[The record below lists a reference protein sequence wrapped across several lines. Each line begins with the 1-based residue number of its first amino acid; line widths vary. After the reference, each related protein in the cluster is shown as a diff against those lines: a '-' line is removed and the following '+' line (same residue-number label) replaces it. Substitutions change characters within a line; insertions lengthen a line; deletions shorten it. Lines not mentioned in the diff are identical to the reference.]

1 MKIDSPKAQGLRAR
15 QREGTRLAILEA
27 AEQVFCEL
35 GLDAPM
41 ERIARQAEVA
51 VGTLYNHF
59 ADRTALVQAL
69 FEARRAA
76 MLARVRA
83 ALASSRELPFRPRLQ
98 AVVDAIIVV
107 PPEVLR
113 FRRLLIQE
121 AALPFKSPSA
131 GQLEMLAPLFVQG
144 QKEGALRDAATAL
157 QPYFLLALVQAAIR
171 YAVEAGEG
179 VSLEELSH
187 EVVQQFM
194 AGARAGKPR

>member
-15 QREGTRLAILEA
+15 QREGTRVAILQA
-27 AEQVFCEL
+27 AEEVFCEL

-76 MLARVRA
+76 MLTRVRA
-83 ALASSRELPFRPRLQ
+83 ALVASRELPFRQRLQ
-98 AVVDAIIVV
+98 AVVDAIIIV

-121 AALPFKSPSA
+121 TALPFKGPSA

-144 QKEGALRDAATAL
+144 QKEGALRQGAAAL

-171 YAVEAGEG
+171 YAVQAGDA
-179 VSLEELSH
+179 VSLEELSN

-194 AGARAGKPR
+194 AGARATRSR

>member
-1 MKIDSPKAQGLRAR
+1 MDSPKAQGLRAR
-15 QREGTRLAILEA
+15 QREGTRVAILEA

-69 FEARRAA
+69 FEIRRAA
-76 MLARVRA
+76 MITRVRA
-83 ALASSRELPFRPRLQ
+83 ALTGTRELPFRPRLQ
-98 AVVDAIIVV
+98 AVVEAIIIV
-107 PPEVLR
+107 PPDVLR

-121 AALPFKSPSA
+121 SALPYKAPST
-131 GQLEMLAPLFVQG
+131 GQLEILAPLFVQG
-144 QKEGALRDAATAL
+144 HKEGALRAAPGKL

-171 YAVEAGEG
+171 HAVEAGNE
-179 VSLEELSH
+179 VSLQEISD

-194 AGARAGKPR
+194 AGARAGRPR